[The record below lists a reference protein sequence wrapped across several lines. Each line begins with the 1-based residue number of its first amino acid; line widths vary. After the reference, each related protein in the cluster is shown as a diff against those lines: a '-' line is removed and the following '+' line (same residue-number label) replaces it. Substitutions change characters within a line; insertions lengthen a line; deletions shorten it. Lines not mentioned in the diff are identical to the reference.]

1 MDELRLAEELIHD
14 EGLRLTVYKCPAGKW
29 TIGVGRNLEDR
40 GISEDEARLLLMNDI
55 AFFRHGLSRALPW
68 LEAAPRPVQDV
79 LANMAFNM
87 GLAGLL
93 AFRRTLAHIQAGR
106 YNQAADEMLRSRWA
120 QQVGGRAERL
130 AAVLRSLS
138 ATA

>member
-1 MDELRLAEELIHD
+1 MDELRLAEELIRD

-40 GISEDEARLLLMNDI
+40 GISEEEARLLLMNDI
-55 AFFRHGLSRALPW
+55 AFFRHGLRRALPW
-68 LEAAPRPVQDV
+68 LEAAPQPMQDV

-106 YNQAADEMLRSRWA
+106 YDQAADEMLRSRWA